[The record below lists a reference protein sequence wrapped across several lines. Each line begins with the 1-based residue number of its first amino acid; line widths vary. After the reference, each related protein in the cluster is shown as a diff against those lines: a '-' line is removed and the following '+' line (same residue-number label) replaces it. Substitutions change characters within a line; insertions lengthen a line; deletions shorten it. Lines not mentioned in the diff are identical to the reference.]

1 MNSVQ
6 MNRMEM
12 SRVPPLDPAVLD
24 QLASGRLDDPFAVL
38 GPHEGPQGRYVR
50 AFAPGAE
57 AVAVEPKAGPQA
69 LFLEPGP
76 IDGLFCGPLPEGAY
90 GLSIRW
96 PKHTEETE
104 DPYAFGPLLGDLDL
118 HLFSEGRHFRLTDAL
133 GAAPVTVEG
142 VVGTRFA
149 VWAPNARR
157 VSVVGDFNGWD
168 GRRHAMRR
176 RGASGVFEIF
186 IPRVGSGALYKYEIV
201 GPDGALLPL
210 KADPV
215 ARATQLPPETASVVP
230 SPRTHRWRDEA
241 FMASRAARNAPSAP
255 ISIYEVH
262 AGSWLRDPA
271 TGAPLSWL
279 GLAERLVPYVKD
291 LGFTHVELLPVTEHP
306 FTGSWGYQPLG
317 LFAPSRRFGE
327 PEDFAAFVDACHR
340 ADIGVIVD
348 FVPAHF
354 PSDAHGLARFDGT
367 ALYEHAD
374 PREGFHQDWNTLI
387 YNLGRREVAG
397 FLIASALHWLE
408 HFHVDGLR
416 VDAVASMLYRD
427 YSRKPG
433 EWIPNRFGGR
443 ENLESVDFLR
453 HLNAVVAERCP
464 GAITLAEESTAWPGV
479 SSPSAEGGLGFSYK
493 WNMGW
498 MHDTLHYMARE
509 PVYRRHHHGELTF
522 SLVYAFSERFV
533 LPLSHDEVVHGKGS
547 LIGKMPG
554 DTWQKRA
561 NLRALLGLMWT
572 HPGKKLLFMG
582 GEIGQ
587 EREWSHDREIDW
599 FLLDDAAHRGI
610 QSLVRDLNR
619 LYRELPALHA
629 LDDRPEGF
637 RWIVGDDRENSVLAF
652 LRLAPDA
659 APVLAVINLTPVPR
673 QGYRIGVPAA
683 GRWREVLNS
692 DAPLYG
698 GSGMGNYGGVETRE
712 EPAHGESQSLD
723 LTLPPLSTLLFVHT
737 GEN

>member
-1 MNSVQ
+1 
-6 MNRMEM
+6 M
-12 SRVPPLDPAVLD
+12 SRVPPLDPSVLD
-24 QLASGRLDDPFAVL
+24 QLASGRLEDPFAVL
-38 GPHEGPQGRYVR
+38 GPHEGPRGRFVR
-50 AFAPGAE
+50 VFVPGAS
-57 AVAVEPKAGPQA
+57 AVAIVSAAHQKTTVLA
-69 LFLEPGP
+69 PGP
-76 IDGLFCGPLPEGAY
+76 IEGVFCGPLPEGRYRLQIHWHGGVQEVA
-90 GLSIRW
+90 
-96 PKHTEETE
+96 
-104 DPYAFGPLLGDLDL
+104 DPYSFGLLLGDLDL
-118 HLFSEGRHFRLTDAL
+118 HLISEGRHFRLPDAL
-133 GAAPVTVEG
+133 GAAPLTVDG
-142 VVGTRFA
+142 VQGTRFA

-157 VSVVGDFNGWD
+157 VSVIGDFNAWD

-176 RGASGVFEIF
+176 RGSSGVFEIF
-186 IPRVGSGALYKYEIV
+186 IPDVTPGALYKYEIIA
-201 GPDGALLPL
+201 PDGTLLPP

-215 ARATQLPPETASVVP
+215 ARATQLPPQTASVVP
-230 SPRTHRWRDEA
+230 SPVTHRWRDA
-241 FMASRAARNAPSAP
+241 SFMAERAVRNGPGAP

-262 AGSWLRDPA
+262 PGSWLRDPG
-271 TGAPLSWL
+271 TGDPLSWR
-279 GLAERLVPYVKD
+279 GLADRLVPYVKS
-291 LGFTHVELLPVTEHP
+291 LGFTHVELMPVAEHP

-327 PEDFAAFVDACHR
+327 PEDFADFVDACHIEG
-340 ADIGVIVD
+340 IGVIID

-367 ALYEHAD
+367 ALYEHED

-387 YNLGRREVAG
+387 YNLGRREVSG
-397 FLIASALHWLE
+397 FLIAAAIHWLE

-427 YSRKPG
+427 YSRKAG

-479 SSPSAEGGLGFSYK
+479 SRPIEEGGLGFSYK

-509 PVYRRHHHGELTF
+509 PIYRRHHHGELTF

-599 FLLDDAAHRGI
+599 FLLDDPAHRGI

-619 LYRELPALHA
+619 VYREFPALHA

-637 RWIVGDDRENSVLAF
+637 RWIVGDDAENSVLAF

-673 QGYRIGVPAA
+673 QGYRIGVPHA

-698 GSGMGNYGGVETRE
+698 GSGMGNYGGVETRDA
-712 EPAHGESQSLD
+712 PAHGEGQSLD

-737 GEN
+737 GDK

>member
-1 MNSVQ
+1 MNQVI
-6 MNRMEM
+6 R

-24 QLASGRLDDPFAVL
+24 QLARGRLEDPFAVL
-38 GPHEGPQGRYVR
+38 GPHAGPQGRFVR
-50 AFAPGAE
+50 VFVPGAQ
-57 AVAVEPKAGPQA
+57 AVGVRPQA
-69 LFLEPGP
+69 GTQTRFLDQGP
-76 IDGLFCGPLPEGAY
+76 VDGLFCGPLPDGAY
-90 GLSIRW
+90 VLSIQW
-96 PKHTEETE
+96 GETTQETE
-104 DPYAFGPLLGDLDL
+104 DPYAFGLLLGDLDL

-133 GAAPVTVEG
+133 GASPETVEG
-142 VVGTRFA
+142 VAGTRFA

-157 VSVVGDFNGWD
+157 VSVVGDFNSWD

-186 IPRVGSGALYKYEIV
+186 IPRVGRGALYKYEIV
-201 GPDGALLPL
+201 GPDGARLPL
-210 KADPV
+210 KADPG
-215 ARATQLPPETASVVP
+215 ARATQLPPATASVVP
-230 SPRTHRWRDEA
+230 SPRTHRWRDAA
-241 FMASRAARNAPSAP
+241 FMAERAARNAPSAP

-340 ADIGVIVD
+340 EDIGVIVD

-354 PSDAHGLARFDGT
+354 PSDAHGLAHFDGT

-387 YNLGRREVAG
+387 YNLGRREVSG

-479 SSPSAEGGLGFSYK
+479 SQPSAEGGLGFSYK

-509 PVYRRHHHGELTF
+509 PTYRRHHHGELTF
-522 SLVYAFSERFV
+522 SLV
-533 LPLSHDEVVHGKGS
+533 
-547 LIGKMPG
+547 
-554 DTWQKRA
+554 
-561 NLRALLGLMWT
+561 
-572 HPGKKLLFMG
+572 
-582 GEIGQ
+582 
-587 EREWSHDREIDW
+587 
-599 FLLDDAAHRGI
+599 
-610 QSLVRDLNR
+610 
-619 LYRELPALHA
+619 
-629 LDDRPEGF
+629 
-637 RWIVGDDRENSVLAF
+637 
-652 LRLAPDA
+652 
-659 APVLAVINLTPVPR
+659 
-673 QGYRIGVPAA
+673 
-683 GRWREVLNS
+683 
-692 DAPLYG
+692 
-698 GSGMGNYGGVETRE
+698 
-712 EPAHGESQSLD
+712 
-723 LTLPPLSTLLFVHT
+723 
-737 GEN
+737 